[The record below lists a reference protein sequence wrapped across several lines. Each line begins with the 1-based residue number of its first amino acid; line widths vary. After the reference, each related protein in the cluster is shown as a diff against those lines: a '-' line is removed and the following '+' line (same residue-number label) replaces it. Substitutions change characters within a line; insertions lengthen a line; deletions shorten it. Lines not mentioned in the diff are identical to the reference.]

1 MKVYIVVRTD
11 STNVCYAGETEEN
24 TTYVV
29 TESLLMAKDQ
39 IERDRLRVLKDV
51 ISDEYDLECDWTI
64 TQGDHVRYKDPL
76 DSSYVHIIGKNR
88 ETNQVKRN
96 LLYEWHIVPANML
109 SASQSEHSLT

>member
-11 STNVCYAGETEEN
+11 STNVCYTDKTEEN

-29 TESLLMAKDQ
+29 TESLPMAKDQ

-51 ISDEYDLECDWTI
+51 ITDEYDLECNWTI
-64 TQGDHVRYKDPL
+64 TQGDHMLYNSPL
-76 DSSYVHIIGKNR
+76 DNSYVHIIGKNR

-109 SASQSEHSLT
+109 SASQSEHSVE